1 MKRSL
6 SAAVAALLVVIAG
19 WLTQDCSASDIE
31 CHLSYFYQ
39 FAEALS
45 NVITAAQYSP

>member
-6 SAAVAALLVVIAG
+6 SAAVASLLIVIAG
-19 WLTQDCSASDIE
+19 WLTQDCSASDLE
-31 CHLSYFYQ
+31 CHLSNFYK

-45 NVITAAQYSP
+45 DVINATQYFQ